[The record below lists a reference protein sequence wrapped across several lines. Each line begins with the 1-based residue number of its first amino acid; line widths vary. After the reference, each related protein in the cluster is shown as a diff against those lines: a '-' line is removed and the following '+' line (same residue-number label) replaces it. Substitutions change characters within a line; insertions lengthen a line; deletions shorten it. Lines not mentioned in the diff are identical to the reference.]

1 MTFGILKDAQKRK
14 GKNNAIEEGLLNIA
28 KRRVIRA
35 MVINA

>member
-14 GKNNAIEEGLLNIA
+14 GKNNAINGGLPNIA
-28 KRRVIRA
+28 KRRVIHA